1 MEIFYN
7 ILSIFTVI
15 KNQFKVSLL
24 YKSYIFNCLIKL
36 LNGSVSWYTFYI
48 KKNMHISVHWK
59 WLSLDNLVIPH
70 FLFQFVQSV

>member
-1 MEIFYN
+1 MEIFCN
-7 ILSIFTVI
+7 IVSIFNVI

-48 KKNMHISVHWK
+48 KKKHA
-59 WLSLDNLVIPH
+59 H
-70 FLFQFVQSV
+70 FCTLKMTQFG